1 MSNTVEKNFSGFVK
15 VVIGATSL
23 LAMGAVVAGGALVKG
38 FQEGAKAVRKSL
50 NDQDEKTD
58 AKAKKA
64 ENATT
69 SDATEETI
77 DEGTSDEHTED

>member
-1 MSNTVEKNFSGFVK
+1 MSTTVEKNFSGFVK

-38 FQEGAKAVRKSL
+38 FKEGAKAVRDSL

-58 AKAKKA
+58 TKTKKA
-64 ENATT
+64 ESAKVSDDADEAT
-69 SDATEETI
+69 DEETS
-77 DEGTSDEHTED
+77 EEN